1 VPDGDVIFEGACS
14 AAELGDIAGCVTA
27 GDFSSET
34 AAAATFAADV
44 EAYIQ
49 QEGLEKWRGRIM
61 PRNSHRSPWVT
72 SLDLRFAQ
80 ELPIFRRTR
89 GIVTLDIENFA
100 NFLNSDWGQLRQ
112 VSFPYVAPVV
122 DASRI
127 ATVGCPDAAPSC
139 YVYRPRSGETGP
151 VKPFNTISSL
161 PSIWRMQLGFR
172 IEF

>member
-1 VPDGDVIFEGACS
+1 MGVV
-14 AAELGDIAGCVTA
+14 AGCASV
-27 GDFSSET
+27 GDFSS
-34 AAAATFAADV
+34 ASAAATQFAADMD
-44 EAYIQ
+44 AYIEQ
-49 QEGLEKWRGRIM
+49 QDLEKWRGRIM

-80 ELPIFRRTR
+80 ELPIFRKTR
-89 GIVTLDIENFA
+89 GIVTF
-100 NFLNSDWGQLRQ
+100 
-112 VSFPYVAPVV
+112 
-122 DASRI
+122 
-127 ATVGCPDAAPSC
+127 GCPDGAPSC